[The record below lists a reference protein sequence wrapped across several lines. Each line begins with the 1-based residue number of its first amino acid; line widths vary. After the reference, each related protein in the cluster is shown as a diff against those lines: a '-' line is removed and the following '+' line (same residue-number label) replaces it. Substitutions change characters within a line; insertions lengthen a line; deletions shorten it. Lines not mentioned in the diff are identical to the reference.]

1 MSKILDVTLSMEVAK
16 RIKSKATKCFD
27 NAYKAALLIEESVYV
42 QGFLVFASAPCE
54 MVEYGW
60 LELGDRIVDP
70 TFPHLDRHMETLY
83 YFPAQRLTVPQLMA
97 TIEES
102 KEDYPEDDP
111 LPVYGEAPYE
121 YYGDVMLGGA
131 DYAAAFKD
139 AEAKCR
145 EIEQT
150 GEWGI
155 GSGESG

>member
-1 MSKILDVTLSMEVAK
+1 MSKSLDVNLSMEVAE
-16 RIKSKATKCFD
+16 RIKSKATQCFD
-27 NAYKAALLIEESVYV
+27 NAYKAALLMEESVYV

-54 MVEYGW
+54 VAEYSW

-70 TFPHLDRHMETLY
+70 TFPHLDRHIETLY
-83 YFPAQRLTVPQLMA
+83 YFPAQRLTVPQLKA
-97 TIEES
+97 TVEEA

-111 LPVYGEAPYE
+111 LPVYGAAPYE

-150 GEWGI
+150 AL
-155 GSGESG
+155 